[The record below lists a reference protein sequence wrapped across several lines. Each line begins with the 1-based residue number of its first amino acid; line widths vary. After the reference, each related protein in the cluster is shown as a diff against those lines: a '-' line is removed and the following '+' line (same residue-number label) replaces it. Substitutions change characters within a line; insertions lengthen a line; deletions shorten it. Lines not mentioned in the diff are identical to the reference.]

1 MTASVRLLPPLLLV
15 NFIGTLGFSI
25 VMPFLIF
32 LVMRWGG
39 NAFVYGVV
47 GATYSAFQFIGAPIL
62 GRWSDRYGRKRV
74 LLLSQGGTLLAW
86 LLLLAA
92 FFLPVQPLLEID
104 NAPLGQFTLTLPLVV
119 LFVARAADG
128 LTGGNVSVANAYLAD
143 ITPEAERSANF
154 GKMAVSSNLGFIVGP
169 ALAGLLGATV
179 FGELLPVL
187 LAVAISLVATLLIA
201 FRLEESNPCALG
213 ARPDAESSIQVFGKE
228 SRDCVEHGPSLGA
241 GEIVR
246 LPGVAFVLAIHFLV
260 MLAFSFFYVGF
271 PVYVAQDLGW
281 TVRQT
286 GAFFAILSVSMALV
300 SGPVLSWASKR
311 WDERRLALAGSAA
324 LAASFVQFT
333 AHSAPTIYA
342 GAALL
347 ALGNGLL
354 WPSVMAELSKRAGEH
369 QGAVQGFSGSSGA
382 MASILGLLAG
392 GAVYRFAGAQVFL
405 VSASVIVPV
414 FLMSWR
420 LSPPAD
426 ARS

>member
-1 MTASVRLLPPLLLV
+1 MTSPVRLLPLLLV

-62 GRWSDRYGRKRV
+62 GRWSDRFGRKRV

-86 LLLLAA
+86 LLLLGA
-92 FFLPVQPLLEID
+92 FFLPPEPLLEID
-104 NAPLGQFTLTLPLVV
+104 NAPLGRFTLTLPLLV
-119 LFVARAADG
+119 LFLARATDG

-143 ITPEAERSANF
+143 ITPEQERSANF

-201 FRLEESNPCALG
+201 FRLEESNPCALS
-213 ARPDAESSIQVFGKE
+213 ARPDAESSIQLFGKE
-228 SRDCVEHGPSLGA
+228 SRDCIEHGRSLGA

-246 LPGVAFVLAIHFLV
+246 LPGVAYVLGIHFLV
-260 MLAFSFFYVGF
+260 MLAFNFFYVGF
-271 PVYVAQDLGW
+271 PVYVTQDLGW
-281 TVRQT
+281 TVKQT
-286 GAFFAILSVSMALV
+286 GAFFAMLSVSMALV
-300 SGPVLSWASKR
+300 QGPVLSWASKR
-311 WDERRLALAGSAA
+311 WDERRLAVAGSLA

-333 AHSAPTIYA
+333 SASAPAIYA

-347 ALGNGLL
+347 AVGNGLL

-369 QGAVQGFSGSSGA
+369 QGAVQGFSGSTGA

-392 GAVYRFAGAQVFL
+392 GAVYRYAGAQVFL

-420 LSPPAD
+420 LSAPAD
-426 ARS
+426 ARG